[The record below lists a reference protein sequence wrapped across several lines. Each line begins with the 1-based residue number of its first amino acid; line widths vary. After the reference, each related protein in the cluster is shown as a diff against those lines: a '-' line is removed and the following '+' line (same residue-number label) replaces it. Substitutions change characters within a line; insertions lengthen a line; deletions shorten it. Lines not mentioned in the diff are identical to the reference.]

1 MGSLL
6 LCVAALAPAATAAVP
21 SDDTSL
27 ATVVDTPLRDTWC
40 QDYWA
45 LDSPCEPVRSRVIAN
60 HTSPAPTLSL
70 GDPSRPALVFLHGW
84 PDTAAMWANQF
95 AAFCDGPDATH
106 YCLATTMT
114 DFHPDFPMVS
124 TAPDR
129 WSRLGFQFEVARI
142 AATIQATRLSN
153 VTIVTHDSGCQVGW
167 ILAYK
172 FPTLVGRIVALT
184 IGNSKGSTPFGAG
197 TPDWMLSYQ
206 SHNVH
211 AFDIKNTTP
220 GGGPAGE
227 TATWEKCWEYWW
239 QWHGSVPSSCNGSV
253 ALGAACKAST
263 YWWRELT
270 FPGTNPDEWTAD
282 STPAPVSQKILFF
295 YPCQQPPCVKA
306 GAFYS
311 EEWLTKTVDKAVPID
326 AGHWMAC
333 TKGAAVIS
341 TTAAQVSVLKTWTK
355 HHHLP

>member
-1 MGSLL
+1 
-6 LCVAALAPAATAAVP
+6 
-21 SDDTSL
+21 
-27 ATVVDTPLRDTWC
+27 
-40 QDYWA
+40 
-45 LDSPCEPVRSRVIAN
+45 
-60 HTSPAPTLSL
+60 
-70 GDPSRPALVFLHGW
+70 
-84 PDTAAMWANQF
+84 
-95 AAFCDGPDATH
+95 
-106 YCLATTMT
+106 
-114 DFHPDFPMVS
+114 
-124 TAPDR
+124 
-129 WSRLGFQFEVARI
+129 
-142 AATIQATRLSN
+142 LSN

-311 EEWLTKTVDKAVPID
+311 EEWLTKTADKAVPID

-341 TTAAQVSVLKTWTK
+341 ATAAQVSVLKTWTK
-355 HHHLP
+355 HHDLHWFYVHAKGQQAMFVGGQAKVNTAMALWLAGHW

>member
-1 MGSLL
+1 M
-6 LCVAALAPAATAAVP
+6 
-21 SDDTSL
+21 
-27 ATVVDTPLRDTWC
+27 
-40 QDYWA
+40 
-45 LDSPCEPVRSRVIAN
+45 
-60 HTSPAPTLSL
+60 
-70 GDPSRPALVFLHGW
+70 
-84 PDTAAMWANQF
+84 
-95 AAFCDGPDATH
+95 H

-227 TATWEKCWEYWW
+227 TATWEKCWEYWVAVAW
-239 QWHGSVPSSCNGSV
+239 LSAILLQRLCGAWCRVQSVHV
-253 ALGAACKAST
+253 L
-263 YWWRELT
+263 
-270 FPGTNPDEWTAD
+270 
-282 STPAPVSQKILFF
+282 V
-295 YPCQQPPCVKA
+295 A
-306 GAFYS
+306 GA
-311 EEWLTKTVDKAVPID
+311 D
-326 AGHWMAC
+326 
-333 TKGAAVIS
+333 
-341 TTAAQVSVLKTWTK
+341 
-355 HHHLP
+355 LPWYEP

>member
-1 MGSLL
+1 
-6 LCVAALAPAATAAVP
+6 
-21 SDDTSL
+21 
-27 ATVVDTPLRDTWC
+27 
-40 QDYWA
+40 
-45 LDSPCEPVRSRVIAN
+45 
-60 HTSPAPTLSL
+60 
-70 GDPSRPALVFLHGW
+70 
-84 PDTAAMWANQF
+84 
-95 AAFCDGPDATH
+95 
-106 YCLATTMT
+106 
-114 DFHPDFPMVS
+114 
-124 TAPDR
+124 
-129 WSRLGFQFEVARI
+129 
-142 AATIQATRLSN
+142 
-153 VTIVTHDSGCQVGW
+153 
-167 ILAYK
+167 LAYK

-295 YPCQQPPCVKA
+295 YPAAPMRQGRGVLFGGMVDEDRRQG
-306 GAFYS
+306 GADRRWALDGLHKGRCGNFRHCCS
-311 EEWLTKTVDKAVPID
+311 SFCFENVDKTPRFTLILR
-326 AGHWMAC
+326 AC
-333 TKGAAVIS
+333 KRSASDVRRRTG
-341 TTAAQVSVLKTWTK
+341 
-355 HHHLP
+355 